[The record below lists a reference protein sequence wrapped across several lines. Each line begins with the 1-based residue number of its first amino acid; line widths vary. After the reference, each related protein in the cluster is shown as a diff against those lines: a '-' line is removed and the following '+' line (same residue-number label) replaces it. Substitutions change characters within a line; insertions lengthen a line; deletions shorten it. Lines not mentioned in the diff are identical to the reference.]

1 MTEQPVP
8 KPYHRLITI
17 MLVLINLIA
26 IGYAVYEGQ
35 PGERD
40 YHFKEESFI
49 IWLGSAQMI
58 GAALLFFA
66 CFIAVNIIRAEAG
79 TRRDSYTWLIFA
91 VGFFVLALDQQ
102 FRLREHLTVF
112 IDGGLPGPNETS
124 STVFV
129 LKAIPT
135 GLAMALVFVC
145 RSTVLANYR
154 MVISFAAGF
163 WFLICM
169 LLVTMLFESVGVS
182 ASAAKI
188 ASGSAKLLAM
198 AMFLSASYAALL
210 DRIWAA
216 HTAVQVLEGQMERD
230 KQKRVVKKRQRLTMR
245 RRQLDLRKAME
256 ESKEEKEQEDDEDTP
271 DETPEPKEA
280 KPEEAKPEE
289 AKPEEAKPD
298 SENAG
303 APPDA
308 RETEQEP
315 DPEDPEDGEKSKK
328 Q

>member
-1 MTEQPVP
+1 MV
-8 KPYHRLITI
+8 
-17 MLVLINLIA
+17 LVLINLIA
-26 IGYAVYEGQ
+26 IGYAIYEGQ

-40 YHFKEESFI
+40 YHFHEESFI

-66 CFIAVNIIRAEAG
+66 SFLAVNIIRVEGA
-79 TRRDSYTWLIFA
+79 RKDSYTWLIFA

-102 FRLREHLTVF
+102 FRLREHLT
-112 IDGGLPGPNETS
+112 IMLDGGLPGPDQAS
-124 STVFV
+124 STALV

-145 RSTVLANYR
+145 RSTVLANFR

-169 LLVTMLFESVGVS
+169 LLVTMLFESIGVS

-216 HTAVQVLEGQMERD
+216 HTTVQLLEGQMERG
-230 KQKRVVKKRQRLTMR
+230 KQKQAIKQRQRLTMR
-245 RRQLDLRKAME
+245 RRQLELRKAMAE
-256 ESKEEKEQEDDEDTP
+256 AEAEADDGQHGAPDEDA
-271 DETPEPKEA
+271 DEATEGANPVDAPEPAKAEAEVTSPPKE
-280 KPEEAKPEE
+280 PEPEDGAE
-289 AKPEEAKPD
+289 VED
-298 SENAG
+298 S
-303 APPDA
+303 
-308 RETEQEP
+308 ETEQEQR
-315 DPEDPEDGEKSKK
+315 DPKDSK
-328 Q
+328 